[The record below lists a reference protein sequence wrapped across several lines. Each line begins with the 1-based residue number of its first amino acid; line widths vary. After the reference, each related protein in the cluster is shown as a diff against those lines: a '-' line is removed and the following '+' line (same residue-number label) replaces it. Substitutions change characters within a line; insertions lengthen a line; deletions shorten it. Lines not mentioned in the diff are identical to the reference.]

1 MGRTSAVLKS
11 ELGRAT
17 ARAQRKFPAS
27 APAGTRLREAV
38 SIAQARGLLG
48 GGRNL
53 TVRGRMPAALV
64 AHAKRKSGISSD
76 SRLLEAALAS
86 IAVADDYADWLI
98 LQRNT
103 IARELDLEF

>member
-1 MGRTSAVLKS
+1 MARTSAVLKNEIRKVLS
-11 ELGRAT
+11 RG
-17 ARAQRKFPAS
+17 QRKPPASFPAG
-27 APAGTRLREAV
+27 ARLREAV
-38 SIAQARGLLG
+38 SIAESKGLLE
-48 GGRNL
+48 GGRCL

-76 SRLLEAALAS
+76 SKLLEAALAS

-98 LQRNT
+98 SQRST